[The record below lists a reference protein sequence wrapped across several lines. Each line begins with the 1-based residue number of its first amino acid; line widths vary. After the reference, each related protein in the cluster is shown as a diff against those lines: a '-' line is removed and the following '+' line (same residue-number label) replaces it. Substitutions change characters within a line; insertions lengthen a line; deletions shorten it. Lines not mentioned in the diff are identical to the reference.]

1 MSEDQTTENS
11 TDLESSIEQATE
23 AVTVQSKEL
32 DELIDVGDDAQPLGI
47 GNLMGVPVRVTVQ
60 VGRAR
65 ISIAEL
71 VQLKPGSVMTLDREA
86 HEPADILVNGRVVAC
101 GEVVTVGSHYGV
113 RITDVH
119 STEEG

>member
-1 MSEDQTTENS
+1 MSKEHTTEQG
-11 TDLESSIEQATE
+11 DALEATIDQATE
-23 AVTVQSKEL
+23 AVAVQSKEL
-32 DELIDVGDDAQPLGI
+32 DELLDSAGDEQPLGI
-47 GNLMGVPVRVTVQ
+47 SNLMGVPVRVTVQ

-86 HEPADILVNGRVVAC
+86 HEPADILVNGRVVAS

-113 RITDVH
+113 RITDVRPA
-119 STEEG
+119 EEG